1 MIHPGRASMTDLQR
15 TSPLASALR
24 SNGAAGFE
32 LHELAHV
39 AKVRVQAL
47 RPRGM
52 LTPCAD
58 PQRLPVEP
66 NTALGV
72 EPIVLWKGPDDWLAY
87 SLELSAERV
96 GAELRLVTS
105 SAPLVLTD
113 VSSASLVLELRGPR
127 ALDVLMRDCTLDLE
141 QDAIEPGNCAQT
153 LLAQVGVM
161 IHRLQDADA
170 WRLFVERSVAVHLWE
185 WLMTSRVFP

>member
-1 MIHPGRASMTDLQR
+1 MTDLQR
-15 TSPLASALR
+15 SSPLASVRRA
-24 SNGAAGFE
+24 NGAAGFE
-32 LHELAHV
+32 LHELANV

-47 RPRGM
+47 RSRGL

-58 PQRLPVEP
+58 PQRLPVAP
-66 NTALGV
+66 NTALGMD
-72 EPIVLWKGPDDWLAY
+72 PIVLWKGPDDWLAY
-87 SLELSAERV
+87 SLVLSAERLSTV
-96 GAELRLVTS
+96 MRLVPS

-153 LLAQVGVM
+153 ILGQVGVM
-161 IHRLQDADA
+161 VHRPLDTTDA
-170 WRLFVERSVAVHLWE
+170 WRLFVERSVAVHLWD
-185 WLMTSRVFP
+185 WLSTSASTT